1 MNRLGLAGRLI
12 LLLAVGL
19 FSVQALA
26 TAAYLADRRE
36 EAAERPFLPYP
47 DQIEAM
53 ATLFD
58 AASPEER
65 ALLLRAFTG
74 SEVELRIEPQAPQ
87 SDAASAAADLALPG
101 LTDRLRDYS
110 AVLGA
115 RGLQVAIPAPE
126 AAGPLP
132 RLRAVLNPGRVRIA
146 VALGDGSW
154 LVVQRQRVAGLAL
167 AGLPLG
173 MVSAVLGFAVAGLA
187 MLAVWR
193 ETRPLR
199 ALGSAATSFGRSLRP
214 VPMAAAGAPDLRRLI
229 AAFNAMQDR
238 IARLDRSRTDM
249 IAALAHDVRTP
260 LTRLRLRLRKL
271 DPALQDAAGRDIDE
285 IARVSDEAFRFAA
298 ADIAALERDV
308 DLRALLADL
317 AAEADVPL
325 RDTAPERPATLAGNF
340 ELLRRGFA
348 NLIANALEHGGNCRL
363 TLAAA
368 PRWLTVTVEDDGPGI
383 APADRARMLEP
394 YERGDA
400 SRNRATGGSG
410 LGLALADRIVLRHGG
425 TLELGEAA
433 SGGLRVRVTLPVKP
447 DQAA

>member
-19 FSVQALA
+19 FSVQAL
-26 TAAYLADRRE
+26 TAIAYLAERRE
-36 EAAERPFLPYP
+36 EAAGRPFLPFP

-53 ATLFD
+53 VALFD
-58 AASPEER
+58 AAGPAER
-65 ALLLRAFTG
+65 ELLQRAFTD
-74 SEVELRIEPQAPQ
+74 SEVEVRLESEAPQ
-87 SDAASAAADLALPG
+87 SDESTAAGDLALPG
-101 LTDRLRDYS
+101 LAERLRAYS
-110 AVLGA
+110 EVLGA

-146 VALGDGSW
+146 VGLGDGSW
-154 LVVQRQRVAGLAL
+154 LVLQRQRVAGLAL

-173 MVSAVLGFAVAGLA
+173 MVSAILGFGVAGLA

-199 ALGSAATSFGRSLRP
+199 RLSAAATAFGRSLRP
-214 VPMAAAGAPDLRRLI
+214 VPMAPAGAPDLRGLI
-229 AAFNAMQDR
+229 EAFNGMQAR

-249 IAALAHDVRTP
+249 IAAFAHDVRTP

-271 DPALQDAAGRDIDE
+271 EPALQDAAGRDIDE

-298 ADIAALERDV
+298 ADLAALDRQV

-317 AAEADVPL
+317 AAEAGIALQSGPGRTVL
-325 RDTAPERPATLAGNF
+325 TGNP
-340 ELLRRGFA
+340 ELLRRAFA
-348 NLIANALEHGGNCRL
+348 NLIGNALQYAGSCRL
-363 TLAAA
+363 ALV
-368 PRWLTVTVEDDGPGI
+368 PSPQLLTVTVEDDGPGI
-383 APADRARMLEP
+383 PPEDRARLLEP
-394 YERGDA
+394 FERGEA

-410 LGLALADRIVLRHGG
+410 LGLALAARIVLRHGG
-425 TLELGEAA
+425 TLELGDAL
-433 SGGLRVRVTLPVKP
+433 SGGLRVTVRLPV
-447 DQAA
+447 DHAA

>member
-19 FSVQALA
+19 FSVQALT

-53 ATLFD
+53 VALFD
-58 AASPEER
+58 AADPQER
-65 ALLLRAFTG
+65 ALLQRAFTD
-74 SEVELRIEPQAPQ
+74 SEIEVRIEPEAPQ
-87 SDAASAAADLALPG
+87 SDESSPAADLELPG
-101 LTDRLRDYS
+101 LTERLRDYS
-110 AVLGA
+110 ALLGA
-115 RGLQVAIPAPE
+115 RGLQVALPAPE

-132 RLRAVLNPGRVRIA
+132 RLRAILSPGRVRIA
-146 VALGDGSW
+146 VALGDGNW
-154 LVVQRQRVAGLAL
+154 LVVQRQRLAGLAL

-173 MVSAVLGFAVAGLA
+173 MVSAVLGFGVAGLA

-214 VPMAAAGAPDLRRLI
+214 VPMAASGAPDLRRLI
-229 AAFNAMQDR
+229 AAFNAMQER

-271 DPALQDAAGRDIDE
+271 DPALQEAAGRDIDE

-298 ADIAALERDV
+298 ADIAELDRQV

-317 AAEADVPL
+317 AEEAGLTLQDAAP
-325 RDTAPERPATLAGNF
+325 RTAALLTGNS
-340 ELLRRGFA
+340 ELLRRAFA
-348 NLIANALEHGGNCRL
+348 NLIGNALQYGGNCRL
-363 TLAAA
+363 ALTASA
-368 PRWLTVTVEDDGPGI
+368 RSLTVTVEDDGPGI
-383 APADRARMLEP
+383 PPEDRTRLLEP
-394 YERGDA
+394 FERGDT
-400 SRNRATGGSG
+400 SRSRATGGTG

-425 TLELGEAA
+425 TLDLGDAS
-433 SGGLRVRVTLPVKP
+433 SGGLRVTVRLPV

>member
-26 TAAYLADRRE
+26 AIAYLADRRE
-36 EAAERPFLPYP
+36 EAAGRPFLPFPY
-47 DQIEAM
+47 QIEAM
-53 ATLFD
+53 VALFD
-58 AASPEER
+58 AAGPAER
-65 ALLLRAFTG
+65 ELLQRAFTD
-74 SEVELRIEPQAPQ
+74 SEVEVRIESEAPQ
-87 SDAASAAADLALPG
+87 SDASAAARDLALPG
-101 LTDRLRDYS
+101 LTEALRDYS

-154 LVVQRQRVAGLAL
+154 LVLQRQRVAGLAL

-173 MVSAVLGFAVAGLA
+173 MVSAILGFGVAGLA

-199 ALGSAATSFGRSLRP
+199 RLSAAATAFGRSLRP
-214 VPMAAAGAPDLRRLI
+214 VPMAPAGAPDLRGLI
-229 AAFNAMQDR
+229 EAFNGMQAR

-249 IAALAHDVRTP
+249 IAAFAHDVRTP

-271 DPALQDAAGRDIDE
+271 DPGLQDAAGRDIDE

-298 ADIAALERDV
+298 ADLAALDRQV

-317 AAEADVPL
+317 AAEAGIAL
-325 RDTAPERPATLAGNF
+325 QAGPGRTVLTGNP
-340 ELLRRGFA
+340 ELLRRAFA
-348 NLIANALEHGGNCRL
+348 NLIGNALQYAGSCRL
-363 TLAAA
+363 ALL
-368 PRWLTVTVEDDGPGI
+368 PSPQLLTVTVEDDGPGI
-383 APADRARMLEP
+383 PPEDRARLLEP
-394 YERGDA
+394 FERGEA

-410 LGLALADRIVLRHGG
+410 LGLALAARIVLRHGG
-425 TLELGEAA
+425 TLELGDAL
-433 SGGLRVRVTLPVKP
+433 SGGLRVTVLLPV
-447 DQAA
+447 DHAA

>member
-19 FSVQALA
+19 FSVQAL
-26 TAAYLADRRE
+26 TAIAYLAERRE
-36 EAAERPFLPYP
+36 EAAGRPFLPFP

-53 ATLFD
+53 VALFD
-58 AASPEER
+58 AAGPAER
-65 ALLLRAFTG
+65 ELLQRAFTD
-74 SEVELRIEPQAPQ
+74 SEVEVRLESEAPQ
-87 SDAASAAADLALPG
+87 SDESTAAGDLALPG
-101 LTDRLRDYS
+101 LAERLRAYS
-110 AVLGA
+110 EVLGA

-146 VALGDGSW
+146 VGLGDGSW
-154 LVVQRQRVAGLAL
+154 LVLQRQRVAGLAL

-173 MVSAVLGFAVAGLA
+173 MVSAILGFGVAGLA

-199 ALGSAATSFGRSLRP
+199 RLSAAATAFGRSLRP
-214 VPMAAAGAPDLRRLI
+214 VPMAPAGAPDLRRLI
-229 AAFNAMQDR
+229 EAFNGMQAR

-249 IAALAHDVRTP
+249 IAAFAHDVRTP

-271 DPALQDAAGRDIDE
+271 EPALQDAAGRDIDE

-298 ADIAALERDV
+298 ADLAALDRQV

-317 AAEADVPL
+317 AAEAGIALQSGPGRTVL
-325 RDTAPERPATLAGNF
+325 TGNP
-340 ELLRRGFA
+340 ELLRRAFA
-348 NLIANALEHGGNCRL
+348 NLIGNALQYAGSCRL
-363 TLAAA
+363 ALV
-368 PRWLTVTVEDDGPGI
+368 PSPQLLTVTVEDDGPGI
-383 APADRARMLEP
+383 PPEDRARLLEP
-394 YERGDA
+394 FERGEA

-410 LGLALADRIVLRHGG
+410 LGLALAARIVLRHGG
-425 TLELGEAA
+425 TLELGDAL
-433 SGGLRVRVTLPVKP
+433 SGGLRVTVRLPV
-447 DQAA
+447 DHAA